1 MAEQT
6 AGLEVDELL
15 LPEDYLQE
23 YKDSGSREEDLEEME
38 VDESTEEETG
48 EGTLESDKGSD
59 YDDDEENGKGKGK
72 AREKVDKP
80 AKSAK
85 GKKSKSKKQKPAE
98 EVLNE
103 LVGCFCFCLRFLL
116 TVP

>member
-15 LPEDYLQE
+15 SPEDYLQE
-23 YKDSGSREEDLEEME
+23 YKDTGSREEDLEEME
-38 VDESTEEETG
+38 VDELTEEETG

-59 YDDDEENGKGKGK
+59 YDDDDDDDENGKGKGK
-72 AREKVDKP
+72 AREKVNKP

-85 GKKSKSKKQKPAE
+85 GKKSKSKKPKLAKQ
-98 EVLNE
+98 VLNE
-103 LVGCFCFCLRFLL
+103 LIGHSYFCLRF
-116 TVP
+116 